1 MHAWNEEEHR
11 ETLPTSRSG
20 PGGAAEGKHAKEKA
34 AYESCAAGLAAYG
47 GGHGAQRAQRGGAGA
62 AFQRRGQHLAHR
74 GLGLGRGGGGE
85 ADLGHLVH
93 RGEQAVLGLALEIP
107 ARAKQAE
114 GSRIEVLPVED
125 SRAGV

>member
-1 MHAWNEEEHR
+1 MKRA
-11 ETLPTSRSG
+11 LPTSCSG
-20 PGGAAEGKHAKEKA
+20 LGGAAEGKHAKEKA

-62 AFQRRGQHLAHR
+62 ALERRGQHLAHG
-74 GLGLGRGGGGE
+74 GLGFGRGGGGE
-85 ADLGHLVH
+85 IDLGHLVH

-107 ARAKQAE
+107 AKGKA
-114 GSRIEVLPVED
+114 SRIEVLLVED